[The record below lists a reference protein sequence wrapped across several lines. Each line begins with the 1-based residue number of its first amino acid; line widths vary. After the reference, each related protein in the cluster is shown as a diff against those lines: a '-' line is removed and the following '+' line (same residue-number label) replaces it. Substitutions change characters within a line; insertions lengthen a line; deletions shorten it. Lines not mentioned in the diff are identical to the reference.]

1 MYTLNLNL
9 ANTPTKVN
17 KIALSQA
24 SSFRRCG
31 VVLSCVSSCE
41 REACAN
47 NETNVRLRNL
57 RATTP
62 QHIRCSLLGL
72 QWATP
77 GCTHQCAGQHVCS
90 MHVQFLAPTTSPSA
104 SGFDTLLAARRRQHA
119 CCLNPGFARSTPVP
133 RPSFAEPEVL
143 DESCSVTQFL
153 RVGQGIGWINL
164 RSMNK

>member
-1 MYTLNLNL
+1 MYTHNLNL
-9 ANTPTKVN
+9 ANTPTKVK

-31 VVLSCVSSCE
+31 CVLSCVSSCE

-47 NETNVRLRNL
+47 YETNVRLQNL

-62 QHIRCSLLGL
+62 QRIRCSLLGL

-77 GCTHQCAGQHVCS
+77 GCTNQGAGQHVCS
-90 MHVQFLAPTTSPSA
+90 MHVQFLTPDASPSP

-119 CCLNPGFARSTPVP
+119 CCLNPGFACSTPELRWTRGYGRILFCHSIFEGRAGDRVDQL
-133 RPSFAEPEVL
+133 EVH
-143 DESCSVTQFL
+143 E
-153 RVGQGIGWINL
+153 
-164 RSMNK
+164 